1 MVPVPHCFQ
10 DLIEWTD
17 EQDAFESDF
26 ESTDEEGA
34 QEDVDASAEKMIL
47 EEERKTRKVRVRSH
61 FYVPTSHDFCWS
73 QVARSQL
80 EKVTAAAHARQKATF
95 NPELVTT
102 DAPKVKMK
110 RRVSMGVVIDAETGA
125 VVEGASNKR
134 HSQRRH
140 TMLNTSLTDLRIK
153 DEMEKKVSIDLLCT
167 RIEPTRYQSTVPRR
181 MRTKIRPPTQDELI
195 ARALDMEEGNI
206 KEHRNY
212 LVLEE
217 EKRKR
222 ARLVRTAVEGPLL
235 RWISKSEEVTIK
247 VEPRPIPMP
256 PPPSQ
261 TPSHYAYSYS
271 ATAPLPAGYP
281 QPPTYS
287 PSNGTS
293 HYRPS
298 ATATPSEPAGSSQM
312 TFIHYPQLSGAPAPS
327 SPWPPSTSSAPNQS
341 YAPLPQQ
348 PPAPLERKE
357 TVTKNYVV
365 HETDQEEGTLKPLW
379 KETMAAMFG
388 DHVKWEDLK
397 VYTGRGRPL
406 GAYFSLTNATTLTL
420 GPRSCA
426 RHMRN

>member
-1 MVPVPHCFQ
+1 MEAALAEFKVEELGQ
-10 DLIEWTD
+10 DIEEDHDFTVEID

-47 EEERKTRKVRVRSH
+47 EEERKTRKV
-61 FYVPTSHDFCWS
+61 
-73 QVARSQL
+73 ARSQL
-80 EKVTAAAHARQKATF
+80 EKITAAAHARQKATF
-95 NPELVTT
+95 NPEHVAA
-102 DAPKVKMK
+102 DAPKVKVK
-110 RRVSMGVVIDAETGA
+110 RKVSMGVVIDAETGT
-125 VVEGASNKR
+125 VVGGAGNKR

-153 DEMEKKVSIDLLCT
+153 GEMEKK
-167 RIEPTRYQSTVPRR
+167 STVPRR

-235 RWISKSEEVTIK
+235 RWISKSEEVAIK
-247 VEPRPIPMP
+247 VAPVPMP

-261 TPSHYAYSYS
+261 APSHYAYSYS
-271 ATAPLPAGYP
+271 TTTSLPTGYP
-281 QPPTYS
+281 PPPSYS
-287 PSNGTS
+287 PYNGTS
-293 HYRPS
+293 HYRTSPAVAPS
-298 ATATPSEPAGSSQM
+298 APTQP
-312 TFIHYPQLSGAPAPS
+312 HAPS
-327 SPWPPSTSSAPNQS
+327 
-341 YAPLPQQ
+341 PLP
-348 PPAPLERKE
+348 PAEPLERKE
-357 TVTKNYVV
+357 TVTKNYVI
-365 HETDQEEGTLKPLW
+365 HEIDQEEGTLKPLW

-388 DHVKWEDLK
+388 DHVKWEELK

-406 GAYFSLTNATTLTL
+406 SRPQDTCLITGLPAIYKDPRTGVPYADTRAFEILTSILNHDFIWNEKLGCYVSSQEDVVQLQTIAESASSSTLQQI
-420 GPRSCA
+420 
-426 RHMRN
+426 